1 MISSLQTDLSIFL
14 TEQIFQLKIKNYE
27 LKIFEMK
34 ENIIQQKS
42 FAFAIRMVE
51 LFKYLQ
57 NEKKE
62 FVLSKQIL
70 RSGTSIGA
78 NIEESIGGASDKDFL
93 HKLTISYKEARE
105 TIYWLK
111 LLHATHYISEKEFN
125 SLHNDAEEI
134 CKILGKIQIT
144 LKSRNS

>member
-1 MISSLQTDLSIFL
+1 
-14 TEQIFQLKIKNYE
+14 
-27 LKIFEMK
+27 MK
-34 ENIIQQKS
+34 ENIVQQKG
-42 FAFAIRMVE
+42 FAFAIRIVE
-51 LFKYLQ
+51 LYKYLQ
-57 NEKKE
+57 SEKKE
-62 FVLSKQIL
+62 FVLSKQVL

-78 NIEESIGGASDKDFL
+78 NIEESIGGASEKDFL

-111 LLHATHYISEKEFN
+111 LLHATQYISEKEFN

-134 CKILGKIQIT
+134 CKILAKIQIT